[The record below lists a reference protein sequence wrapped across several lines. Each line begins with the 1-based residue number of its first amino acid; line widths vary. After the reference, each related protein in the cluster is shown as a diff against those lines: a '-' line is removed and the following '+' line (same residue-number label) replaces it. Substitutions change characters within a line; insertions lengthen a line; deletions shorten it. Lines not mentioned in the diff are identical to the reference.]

1 MNNETKKVA
10 TSFLNAV
17 QQGNNELL
25 ATLLSPE
32 IKWNQPGWNK
42 IAGMKNSST
51 EVFGMVGEMFRISE
65 NTLRLT
71 EIKSVSV
78 NKNKAACL
86 LHWSAKTA
94 SGKILEVDNIDV
106 YTVENGKIIAV
117 EVYTSDQEQEDLFWV
132 D

>member
-1 MNNETKKVA
+1 MDNETKKTA
-10 TSFLNAV
+10 TAFLTAV
-17 QQGNNELL
+17 QQGDNELL
-25 ATLLSPE
+25 VAILSPE

-42 IAGMKNSST
+42 IAGMKNSSA

-78 NKNKAACL
+78 NENKAACL

-94 SGKILEVDNIDV
+94 AGKILEVDNIDV
-106 YTVENGKIIAV
+106 YTIENGKITAAEIYSA
-117 EVYTSDQEQEDLFWV
+117 DQEQEDLFWAG
-132 D
+132 